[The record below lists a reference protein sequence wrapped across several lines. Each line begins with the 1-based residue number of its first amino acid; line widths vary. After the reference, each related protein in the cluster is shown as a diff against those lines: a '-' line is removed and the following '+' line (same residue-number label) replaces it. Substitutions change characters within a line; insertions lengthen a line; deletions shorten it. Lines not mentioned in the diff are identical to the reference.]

1 MKPSTTLLRLS
12 NLLSVSSSS
21 FASSLGL
28 GGTDTITQ
36 VIYNICDW
44 LSGTPAIGIGI
55 LTVIWSGYE
64 MLHGEID
71 KRKMLIRCIALGLI
85 IGGAYL
91 GTQIIMKG
99 L

>member
-1 MKPSTTLLRLS
+1 MSLRNKFTNLS
-12 NLLSVSSSS
+12 LALSPLNALAGS
-21 FASSLGL
+21 FGI
-28 GGTDTITQ
+28 GGSDTITQ

-71 KRKMLIRCIALGLI
+71 KRKMIVRCIALGLI

>member
-1 MKPSTTLLRLS
+1 MRLRNKAFTLSLF
-12 NLLSVSSSS
+12 LLPINS
-21 FASSLGL
+21 FASSLGF
-28 GGTDTITQ
+28 GSDTVTS

-71 KRKMLIRCIALGLI
+71 KRKMITRCIALALI

-91 GTQIIMKG
+91 GTEIIMKG

>member
-1 MKPSTTLLRLS
+1 MHISKKLIYLHSLFLPIKSYAA
-12 NLLSVSSSS
+12 S
-21 FASSLGL
+21 FSF
-28 GGTDTITQ
+28 GGSDTITQ

-71 KRKMLIRCIALGLI
+71 KRRMITRCIALGLI

>member
-1 MKPSTTLLRLS
+1 MKLQNNVLTSSLFLLPINAL
-12 NLLSVSSSS
+12 
-21 FASSLGL
+21 ASPLGL
-28 GGTDTITQ
+28 GGSDTITQ

-55 LTVIWSGYE
+55 LTVVWSGYE

-71 KRKMLIRCIALGLI
+71 KRKMIIRCIALGLI